1 VSPSRG
7 PLDVRRVAVAVWA
20 GQLVLLG
27 LFVVLVT
34 ALPSPLSFSAPR
46 ELVFWIAVGTSAAG
60 IALSRALPARIG
72 ARQSG
77 GRPHALAMTRFI
89 VCWGLC
95 GACALLP
102 LVAYHLQPDGR
113 LLGVF
118 AVDVIALVLLFPSA
132 DHWAELAELPEVRRR
147 HGRAA

>member
-1 VSPSRG
+1 VSAARTPVD
-7 PLDVRRVAVAVWA
+7 PRRVAVAVWA

-27 LFVVLVT
+27 LFVALVT
-34 ALPSPLSFSAPR
+34 ALPPPLAIAAPR
-46 ELVFWIAVGTSAAG
+46 ELVLWVAIATSAGG

-89 VCWGLC
+89 VSWGLC
-95 GACALLP
+95 GAVALLP
-102 LVAYHLQPDGR
+102 LVAYLVQPDGR

-132 DHWAELAELPEVRRR
+132 DHWAELAQLPEARRPPR
-147 HGRAA
+147 RAA

>member
-1 VSPSRG
+1 VSATRG
-7 PLDVRRVAVAVWA
+7 PVDPRRVAVAVWA

-34 ALPSPLSFSAPR
+34 ALPPPLAFAAPR
-46 ELVFWIAVGTSAAG
+46 ELVLWTAIVTSATG
-60 IALSRALPARIG
+60 IALSRTLPARIG

-102 LVAYHLQPDGR
+102 LVAYMLQPDGR

-132 DHWAELAELPEVRRR
+132 DHWARLSELPEAHRPPR
-147 HGRAA
+147 RAA